1 MYNSLNFKA
10 QLFVNSSNTSLMNVA
25 AHSVFKRDAKCPPA
39 AEREF
44 TCHKIQ
50 KKTYKLIV
58 NITIVAGYQIGKPIK
73 LVA

>member
-1 MYNSLNFKA
+1 MS
-10 QLFVNSSNTSLMNVA
+10 TSG
-25 AHSVFKRDAKCPPA
+25 R
-39 AEREF
+39 EREF

-58 NITIVAGYQIGKPIK
+58 NITIVAGYPIGKPIK